1 MAAEDR
7 NGEVSTQGECTGC
20 SARESS
26 FDELAK
32 GLASGT
38 ISRRGVLRLMGSAIV
53 GTVLAS
59 VSGVA
64 WAAPPEG
71 RGRPCVLAQRA
82 RKSAGTAAVL
92 RRKTSAA
99 AVYAQTLSSTGLIAV
114 AVATNVRREKTA
126 AVKDVS
132 P

>member
-7 NGEVSTQGECTGC
+7 NGEGSTQAECTGC
-20 SARESS
+20 GPRESS

-32 GLASGT
+32 ELASGT
-38 ISRRGVLRLMGSAIV
+38 ISRRGVLRLIGSAIV

-64 WAAPPEG
+64 WAAPLKAG
-71 RGRPCVLAQRA
+71 DVLAQRA

-92 RRKTSAA
+92 RRKTSVA
-99 AVYAQTLSSTGLIAV
+99 AVYAQTLSSIGLIAG
-114 AVATNVRREKTA
+114 AVATNVRREKAA